1 MAVLQ
6 NTLII
11 TSPQRDEITK
21 VYKIFRGRVC
31 HGRGEKRERHS
42 EILMSY
48 RQVGIAADYE
58 LNSLSTRV
66 LSLSL
71 SFPPSSVSFT
81 LLHNSHDPWRA
92 AASPGIF
99 VGHSFELL
107 FPPTACFSFVQ
118 PHCQG
123 ILFPSS
129 TRRKVLAVSRN
140 E

>member
-6 NTLII
+6 NTLIII

-31 HGRGEKRERHS
+31 HGRGEKREGHS

-58 LNSLSTRV
+58 LNSLSARV

-81 LLHNSHDPWRA
+81 LLHNSPRSM
-92 AASPGIF
+92 ASGRLA
-99 VGHSFELL
+99 GHFRRPFIRTSLSPNGLLL
-107 FPPTACFSFVQ
+107 FRSATLSGYSF
-118 PHCQG
+118 P
-123 ILFPSS
+123 LEYSPES
-129 TRRKVLAVSRN
+129 TRRITK
-140 E
+140 